1 MFRQIAALL
10 DEQGVAF
17 KPNAYRKAAQ
27 VVEDLERDIA
37 DFKDEKEL
45 RELPGIGEATAGKI
59 REFVQTGKMS
69 FLDQLMGEQGG
80 LSPELMEIEDLGPKR
95 VRQFQAKLGIAT
107 VAELVAA
114 AEAGKLRDLPRMS
127 ELLEKKILENA
138 KRVKERSKRF
148 PREEVV
154 DDAEMLVKTIRAVK
168 GVERAEVAGSFRRH
182 KATIGDLDIL
192 VVTKNRPDGAD
203 PGMQEP
209 DNVSQAIS
217 ILPIVEKV
225 VAHGGT
231 KLSFNLKS
239 GLRVDVRF
247 VSASQWGSA
256 LLYFTGDKEHNIT
269 LRKIA
274 IGKGWKLNEYALS
287 DAQGN
292 VVASKEEEDIYKAL
306 GVPYHEPQDRTGML
320 K

>member
-1 MFRQIAALL
+1 MHDRNRRAAQMFRQIAALL

-27 VVEDLERDIA
+27 VVEDLDRDIA

-45 RELPGIGEATAGKI
+45 RELPGIGEATAAKL
-59 REFVQTGKMS
+59 REFVQTGTMS
-69 FLDQLMGEQGG
+69 FLEQLMREQGG
-80 LSPELMEIEDLGPKR
+80 LSPELMEVEDLGPKR
-95 VRQFQAKLGIAT
+95 ARQFQAKLGIAT

-127 ELLEKKILENA
+127 EVLEKKILENA

-148 PREEVV
+148 PREDVV
-154 DDAEMLVKTIRAVK
+154 NDAEMLVNTIRAVP
-168 GVERAEVAGSFRRH
+168 GVDRAEVAGSFRRH
-182 KATIGDLDIL
+182 KATIGDLDVL
-192 VVTKNRPDGAD
+192 VVTSDAEK
-203 PGMQEP
+203 
-209 DNVSQAIS
+209 VSAAVAA
-217 ILPIVEKV
+217 LPIVEKV

-231 KLSFNLKS
+231 KLSFNLQS

-274 IGKGWKLNEYALS
+274 IGKGWKLNEYALA
-287 DAQGN
+287 DANGQ
-292 VVASKEEEDIYKAL
+292 VVASKEEKDIYEAL
-306 GVPYHEPQDRTGML
+306 GVPYHEPRERTGVL